1 MHVHKIV
8 PDQPVIWGAVLLGT
22 TSAQLEDSL
31 FEIQLLDV
39 YRLPLH
45 V

>member
-31 FEIQLLDV
+31 IEIHLLES
-39 YRLPLH
+39 
-45 V
+45 